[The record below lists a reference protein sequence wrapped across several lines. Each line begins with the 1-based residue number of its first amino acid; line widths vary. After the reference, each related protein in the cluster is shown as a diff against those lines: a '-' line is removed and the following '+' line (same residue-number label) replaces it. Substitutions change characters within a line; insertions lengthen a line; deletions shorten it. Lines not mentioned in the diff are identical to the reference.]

1 MKSKE
6 AFKDS
11 IRNGDNFKG
20 ESIILGGAMLDG
32 EML

>member
-6 AFKDS
+6 AFKGS
-11 IRNGDNFKG
+11 IRNENNFKE

-32 EML
+32 KML